1 MKRAVLTT
9 TAVMCLAFP
18 GAALAVPPTLS
29 NVGQQDRHPTASF
42 SAPRADFAS
51 IYLATKPDRA
61 TDGNFLQENIK
72 ELDSLTDSEIQSG
85 RWVDENQID
94 PGTYWVILRASPDFG
109 ACYLYDFGGLDPTC
123 ADGFSNVLTLTVP
136 KPAIRYSARVRAY
149 RYLREASLELTA
161 TPLGERLPY
170 RACYRLK
177 NRSSRCLSGAL
188 DGYSWNASA
197 DDSLT
202 VSTRNLP
209 NIATFTWY
217 VGGSKVA
224 ARRVRVR

>member
-1 MKRAVLTT
+1 MKSLLVVALALAALAV
-9 TAVMCLAFP
+9 P
-18 GAALAVPPTLS
+18 SAALAVPPTLGAVS
-29 NVGQQDRHPTASF
+29 QQDRHPSASF

-61 TDGNFLQENIK
+61 TDGSFLQENIK

-94 PGTYWVILRASPDFG
+94 PGTYWVILRVSPDFG
-109 ACYLYDFGGLDPTC
+109 ACYLYDSGGFDPTC

-170 RACYRLK
+170 RACYRPR
-177 NRSSRCLSGAL
+177 NRSSRCLNGAL

>member
-1 MKRAVLTT
+1 VAKR
-9 TAVMCLAFP
+9 
-18 GAALAVPPTLS
+18 
-29 NVGQQDRHPTASF
+29 R
-42 SAPRADFAS
+42 
-51 IYLATKPDRA
+51 
-61 TDGNFLQENIK
+61 
-72 ELDSLTDSEIQSG
+72 G
-85 RWVDENQID
+85 R
-94 PGTYWVILRASPDFG
+94 YWVATGDD
-109 ACYLYDFGGLDPTC
+109 ADLYDFGGFDPTC
-123 ADGFSNVLTLTVP
+123 ADGFSNVRTLTVP

-177 NRSSRCLSGAL
+177 NRSSRCLNGAL
-188 DGYSWNASA
+188 DGYSWSASA
-197 DDSLT
+197 NDSLT